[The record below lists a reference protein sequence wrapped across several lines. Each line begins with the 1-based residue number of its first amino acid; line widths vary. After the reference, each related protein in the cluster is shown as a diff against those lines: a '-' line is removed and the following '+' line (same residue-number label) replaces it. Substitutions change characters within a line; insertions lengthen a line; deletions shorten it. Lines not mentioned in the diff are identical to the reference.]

1 MLHMLVLSFI
11 KDDAFY
17 CYGVTLREDYH
28 SPYNKE
34 GGVAN
39 IMFQASRRTGKRTDA
54 MHLSALLRQVD
65 DIEFETNR
73 KKKDIVSDFVLFLS
87 QFDFE
92 LLHTCPVSILDS
104 ANQELSVTQLKISR
118 ELAAYLKRAREE
130 DQALTLWNQYFNE
143 QLGHPLLEVEP
154 AKVYRKD

>member
-1 MLHMLVLSFI
+1 MLVLSFI
-11 KDDAFY
+11 KDDTFY

-54 MHLSALLRQVD
+54 MQLSALLRQVD
-65 DIEFETNR
+65 DIEFKTNR

-87 QFDFE
+87 QFDYE

-143 QLGHPLLEVEP
+143 QFGHPLLEVEP
-154 AKVYRKD
+154 AKIYRKD

>member
-1 MLHMLVLSFI
+1 MLVLSFI
-11 KDDAFY
+11 KDDTFY

-34 GGVAN
+34 GGVAS

-54 MHLSALLRQVD
+54 MQLNALLRQVD

-92 LLHTCPVSILDS
+92 LLRTCPVSILDS
-104 ANQELSVTQLKISR
+104 ANQELSVTRLKISR

-143 QLGHPLLEVEP
+143 QLDHPLLEVEP
-154 AKVYRKD
+154 AKIYRKD

>member
-1 MLHMLVLSFI
+1 MLVLSFI
-11 KDDAFY
+11 KDDTFY

-54 MHLSALLRQVD
+54 MQLSALLRQVD

-92 LLHTCPVSILDS
+92 LLRTCLVSILDS

>member
-1 MLHMLVLSFI
+1 MLVLSFI
-11 KDDAFY
+11 KDDTFY

-54 MHLSALLRQVD
+54 MQLSALLRQVD
-65 DIEFETNR
+65 DIEFKTNR
-73 KKKDIVSDFVLFLS
+73 KKKDIVSDFALFLS

-92 LLHTCPVSILDS
+92 LLRTCPVSILDS

>member
-1 MLHMLVLSFI
+1 MLVLSFI
-11 KDDAFY
+11 KDDTFY

-54 MHLSALLRQVD
+54 MQLSALLRQVD
-65 DIEFETNR
+65 DIEFKTNR

-87 QFDFE
+87 QFDYE

-104 ANQELSVTQLKISR
+104 ANQELSVTRLKISR

-154 AKVYRKD
+154 AKIYRKD

>member
-1 MLHMLVLSFI
+1 MLVLSFI

-87 QFDFE
+87 RFDFE
-92 LLHTCPVSILDS
+92 LLRTCPVSILDS

>member
-1 MLHMLVLSFI
+1 MLVLSFI
-11 KDDAFY
+11 KDDTFY

-54 MHLSALLRQVD
+54 MQLSALLRQVD

-130 DQALTLWNQYFNE
+130 NQALTLWNQYFNE

>member
-1 MLHMLVLSFI
+1 MLVLSFI

-17 CYGVTLREDYH
+17 C
-28 SPYNKE
+28 
-34 GGVAN
+34 VAN

-54 MHLSALLRQVD
+54 MQLSALLRQVD
-65 DIEFETNR
+65 DIEFKTNR

>member
-1 MLHMLVLSFI
+1 MLVLSFI
-11 KDDAFY
+11 KDDTFY

-28 SPYNKE
+28 SPYNKK

-54 MHLSALLRQVD
+54 MQLSALLRQVD

-92 LLHTCPVSILDS
+92 LLRTCPVSILDS

>member
-1 MLHMLVLSFI
+1 MLVLSFI
-11 KDDAFY
+11 KDDTFY

-54 MHLSALLRQVD
+54 MQLSALLRQVD